1 MHHLEQTVANKA
13 SAERINWTEEL
24 DKAFTNAKAL
34 AAHPKGVAEP
44 RPQDQLHTY
53 SDYAADT
60 RAVGGRLVI
69 IRQQKDGTTIE
80 LNGGFFST
88 VLDKHKQHWIPCEG
102 EAAGIRLVLDH
113 FRNQIRESNHT
124 AIHFTD
130 SQPCV
135 LAWRRSRRGAFS
147 TSSRISA
154 FLTGLSTLSIEL
166 RHKPGKEMFTSD
178 FASRHPSTCKSTGC
192 QICSLAKELQEIGDN
207 ASEIRSMTIQ
217 DINSGKMIMP
227 MIQKKTWK
235 NIQMKDSVHCK
246 LLNLINTRQLP
257 ETKKN

>member
-1 MHHLEQTVANKA
+1 MLQSGQLAQMADGLHVLEESIQELAINYTEVLNWTELCVLTFKPSKVIICPLNIKLFGWELRDQVWYPSAHTVSSLVDAPKPVTVKQLRSFLGSFKQLSASLPGYAVTVHHLEQTVANKA

-80 LNGGFFST
+80 LNGDFFST
-88 VLDKHKQHWIPCEG
+88 VLDKHKQHWIPCDG

-113 FRNQIRESNHT
+113 FRNQI
-124 AIHFTD
+124 
-130 SQPCV
+130 
-135 LAWRRSRRGAFS
+135 
-147 TSSRISA
+147 
-154 FLTGLSTLSIEL
+154 
-166 RHKPGKEMFTSD
+166 
-178 FASRHPSTCKSTGC
+178 
-192 QICSLAKELQEIGDN
+192 
-207 ASEIRSMTIQ
+207 
-217 DINSGKMIMP
+217 
-227 MIQKKTWK
+227 
-235 NIQMKDSVHCK
+235 
-246 LLNLINTRQLP
+246 
-257 ETKKN
+257 